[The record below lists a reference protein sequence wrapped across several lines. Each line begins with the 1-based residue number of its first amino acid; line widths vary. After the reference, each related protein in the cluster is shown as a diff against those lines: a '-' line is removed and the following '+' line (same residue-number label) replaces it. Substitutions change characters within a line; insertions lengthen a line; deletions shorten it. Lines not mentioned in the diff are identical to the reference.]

1 MAEITAEGRGGR
13 GRLVSRAYSRRSAG
27 NAGQWRWRRAAVRRE
42 GAGAQSLELER
53 SEPEADKSFR
63 AGTTV
68 FLSAPSWL
76 STARVA
82 VASISSS
89 VESLNITPSPYP
101 PITNTQSR
109 LHATLSTHTTQR
121 DGTRVRSQRPHSVT
135 ARDGSPFMS
144 LPATGAGSGTPSR
157 DRLPVPLTP
166 LAPGALLLG
175 GRDASAAGATSTLL
189 RISARSFSSA
199 APMMHCSA
207 ACLIDI

>member
-1 MAEITAEGRGGR
+1 MAVA
-13 GRLVSRAYSRRSAG
+13 ARSGEAC
-27 NAGQWRWRRAAVRRE
+27 E
-42 GAGAQSLELER
+42 GAGAQSLEV
-53 SEPEADKSFR
+53 R
-63 AGTTV
+63 AGSGQV
-68 FLSAPSWL
+68 FSGGDDSLFVRAI
-76 STARVA
+76 VA
-82 VASISSS
+82 VHRSRRGGKYIILRG
-89 VESLNITPSPYP
+89 EPQYNSLPLSPNHL
-101 PITNTQSR
+101 NTQSR